1 MHGRHRCRA
10 RGAVVAVL
18 NTDLASVGG
27 GELRS
32 ECLPGGVRR
41 DARASRPASARLLFD
56 EMRSR
61 LRAMGRPQGSDG
73 VPVLLAQPSFHADM
87 LG

>member
-1 MHGRHRCRA
+1 MVGIGAGRVVPWWRCSTRIS
-10 RGAVVAVL
+10 RR
-18 NTDLASVGG
+18 SEG